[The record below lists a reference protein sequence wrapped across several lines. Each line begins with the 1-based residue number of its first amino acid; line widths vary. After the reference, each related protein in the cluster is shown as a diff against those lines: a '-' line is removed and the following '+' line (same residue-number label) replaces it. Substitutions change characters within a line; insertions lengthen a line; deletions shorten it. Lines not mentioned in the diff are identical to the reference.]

1 MSPVIEKSKNLIEQL
16 ITSQILVGLDIGF
29 KTIGI
34 AVSDISFTIATPL
47 NTVSRKGTKKD
58 LPKIKDFLNE
68 YNIGGFIVGLPLSLD
83 GNENEQ
89 TNKIRKFS
97 IELQSFFSIPFEF
110 WDERY
115 SSDIIF
121 KELRKSDFS
130 SSKIKKKL
138 DQQSAAYILQGYLDK
153 YRNTL

>member
-1 MSPVIEKSKNLIEQL
+1 MSPVIEKPNNLIGRL
-16 ITSQILVGLDIGF
+16 ITSQILVGLDIGY

-34 AVSDISFTIATPL
+34 AVSDRSFTIATPL

-58 LPKIKDFLNE
+58 LPKIKEFLNE
-68 YNIGGFIVGLPLSLD
+68 YNIGGFILGLPLSLD

-89 TNKIRKFS
+89 TVKIRKFS
-97 IELQSFFSIPFEF
+97 IDLQSFFSVPFEF

-153 YRNTL
+153 YRNTQ

>member
-1 MSPVIEKSKNLIEQL
+1 MSPVIEKPNNLIERL
-16 ITSQILVGLDIGF
+16 ITSQILVGLDIGY

-34 AVSDISFTIATPL
+34 AVSDRSFTIATPL

-58 LPKIKDFLNE
+58 LPKIKEFLNE
-68 YNIGGFIVGLPLSLD
+68 YNIGGFILGLPLSLD

-89 TNKIRKFS
+89 TFKIRKFS
-97 IELQSFFSIPFEF
+97 IDLQSFFSVPFEF

>member
-1 MSPVIEKSKNLIEQL
+1 MSPVIEKPNNLIERL
-16 ITSQILVGLDIGF
+16 ITSQILVGLDIGY

-34 AVSDISFTIATPL
+34 AVSDRSFTIATPL
-47 NTVSRKGTKKD
+47 KTVSRKGTKKD
-58 LPKIKDFLNE
+58 LLKIKEFLNE
-68 YNIGGFIVGLPLSLD
+68 YNIGGFILGLPLSLD

-89 TNKIRKFS
+89 TVKIRKFS
-97 IELQSFFSIPFEF
+97 IDLQSFFSVPFEF

>member
-1 MSPVIEKSKNLIEQL
+1 MSPVIEKLKNLIDRTL
-16 ITSQILVGLDIGF
+16 ISQILVGLDVGY

-34 AVSDISFTIATPL
+34 AVSDRSFNIATPI

-58 LPKIKDFLNE
+58 LFKIKEYLNGYE
-68 YNIGGFIVGLPLSLD
+68 IGAFIVGLPLSLD

-89 TNKIRKFS
+89 TYKIRKFS
-97 IELQSFFSIPFEF
+97 NELQLFFSKPIDF

-121 KELRKSDFS
+121 KEMRKSDFS
-130 SSKIKKKL
+130 TKKIKKKL

-153 YRNTL
+153 YRNTF

>member
-1 MSPVIEKSKNLIEQL
+1 MSPVIEKLNNLIDQL
-16 ITSQILVGLDIGF
+16 LTSQILVGLDVGY

-34 AVSDISFTIATPL
+34 AVSDRSFTIATPI
-47 NTVSRKGTKKD
+47 NTVNRKGTKKD
-58 LPKIKDFLNE
+58 LFKIKEYLNE
-68 YNIGGFIVGLPLSLD
+68 YEIGGFIVGLPLSLD

-97 IELQSFFSIPFEF
+97 NELQLFFSKPIEF

-121 KELRKSDFS
+121 KEMRKSDFS
-130 SSKIKKKL
+130 STKIKKKL

-153 YRNTL
+153 YRNTV

>member
-1 MSPVIEKSKNLIEQL
+1 MSPVIEKPNNLIERL
-16 ITSQILVGLDIGF
+16 ITSQILVGLDIGY

-34 AVSDISFTIATPL
+34 AVSDRSFTIATPL

-58 LPKIKDFLNE
+58 LPIIKEFLNE
-68 YNIGGFIVGLPLSLD
+68 YNIGGFILGLPLSLD

-89 TNKIRKFS
+89 TVKIRKFS
-97 IELQSFFSIPFEF
+97 IDLQSFFSVPFEF